1 MNWIVAICFVAF
13 AALGGEEFAHYRN
26 PASGPGLVVSALHMM
41 PSGNLTVSSSAPVVE
56 PVKKPAVRS
65 IAMGLPGSVDTDQL
79 AKNMDGMSPYKNDTD
94 ADKKADKVSLC
105 IENVARKTLNMP
117 LVSLDETPEQT
128 KARKKS
134 TGLMD
139 KLNMAKATMKADSDL
154 VNGCRRYYFEG

>member
-41 PSGNLTVSSSAPVVE
+41 PSGNLAPANPAPVVE
-56 PVKKPAVRS
+56 AVKKPAVK
-65 IAMGLPGSVDTDQL
+65 IVPMGLPGSVDTDQL
-79 AKNMDGMSPYKNDTD
+79 AKNMDGMSPYKNDPN
-94 ADKKADKVSLC
+94 ADKKADRVSLC

>member
-1 MNWIVAICFVAF
+1 
-13 AALGGEEFAHYRN
+13 
-26 PASGPGLVVSALHMM
+26 
-41 PSGNLTVSSSAPVVE
+41 
-56 PVKKPAVRS
+56 
-65 IAMGLPGSVDTDQL
+65 MGLPGSVDYDQL
-79 AKNMDGMSPYKNDTD
+79 AKNMDGMSPYKNDPD